1 MGEATVMHFVTEIA
15 ETGKMSG
22 IMMRAEGK
30 VATQRGS
37 NVAVRM
43 APAVSETRANRNT
56 ESGGSTDMAK
66 KDETTVA
73 KGRKVAVMMR
83 T

>member
-1 MGEATVMHFVTEIA
+1 MRRGA
-15 ETGKMSG
+15 ETKMMSG
-22 IMMRAEGK
+22 TMMRAEGK
-30 VATQRGS
+30 VATRKGW
-37 NVAVRM
+37 NVAVGM
-43 APAVSETRANRNT
+43 ARAMTETRTDRNT
-56 ESGGSTDMAK
+56 ESGGSTDMAR